1 MKNPIEYA
9 TTPFLG
15 MHVMQVDPGTVITDE
30 RTGQEA
36 TVEDDTFVT
45 KGNVIFCT
53 KKIFDRLKEEIQ

>member
-1 MKNPIEYA
+1 MKSPSEYT

-30 RTGQEA
+30 RTGMEA
-36 TVEDDTFVT
+36 TVEEDTFVT

-53 KKIFDRLKEEIQ
+53 QKFFDKLKESIQ